1 MKDTGSSRRATVIG
15 HVTLAAT
22 TALVIGSFDGF
33 WAARGTVQSPIL
45 SAALSAGTVALAGVF
60 LGLLQAALLILVE
73 PLVQRSG
80 LRTWWQGA
88 MNDDATGD
96 RKPVVAFH
104 AWFASA
110 VTLGV
115 PLVLCFS
122 SLLQRSERIKEVA
135 LRDTVLIMGAAGGIV
150 GALVGMGIVRPLFTS
165 AFEKIDR
172 SWGLPRP
179 RSRLLRYVLFVALP
193 VGLLLVPMFTEF
205 GVKLGVLAAPFALL
219 LFFAAEGLLWQL
231 TQAFS
236 RKWLDPGGRPRALIF
251 RSWAGLLVVAVV
263 TSIALFELWPRASAA
278 IAAGRVTPSAAV
290 RLQRFTDVDR
300 DGVSSLFG
308 GGDCAPFDA
317 SRSPTQNEIPNNGID
332 EDCDGHDAKAV
343 QVLPELAPYYGE
355 LSDSQKKRFNVL
367 LLVVDSL
374 RPDHLSAYGYNKKTS
389 PYINELAKD
398 AWLFTRAYSQSS
410 TTGLSMPSMLSG
422 RRPST
427 MQWKGGYPQ
436 TVESER
442 MLPELLSQQGY
453 DTTLAINRYVVR
465 HMKGLQRG
473 FQQVVTVPE
482 GADWKSGEHIISNVV
497 SAVEDA
503 KRSGRPFF
511 IMAHFDDVHHPYR
524 AHLGKSVPSFPSSQR
539 NISAYDRCIAHF
551 DNMLRFLTSYLQQ
564 ADVWDDTILVL
575 TADHGE
581 EFEEHGG
588 TIHSRTCYVESVHVP
603 LIVRIPGFEPQRIS
617 SRVALT
623 DLVPTLIEG
632 MSLPADRF
640 PVDGQSLFIPALAS
654 ARAPADRPIF
664 CSVFQLLS
672 GRKNFFTRS
681 VRTDKHALI
690 YESLSDR
697 VELYDAVTDAV
708 ESKDIAASNPAV
720 VEELRQL
727 LGASATGNL
736 WEARRFQ

>member
-1 MKDTGSSRRATVIG
+1 MKDTRSSRRATVIG

-22 TALVIGSFDGF
+22 TALIIGSFDGL
-33 WAARGTVQSPIL
+33 WAARGTVHSPIL
-45 SAALSAGTVALAGVF
+45 SAALSAGTVALAGAFV
-60 LGLLQAALLILVE
+60 GLLQAALLILVE

-80 LRTWWQGA
+80 LRTWWQAA

-110 VTLGV
+110 VAVST
-115 PLVLCFS
+115 PLVLGFV

-135 LRDTVLIMGAAGGIV
+135 LRDAVLIMGAAG
-150 GALVGMGIVRPLFTS
+150 ALILMLVVSAIVRPI
-165 AFEKIDR
+165 FERACEKLDG

-205 GVKLGVLAAPFALL
+205 GVKLGVLAAPFALV

-236 RKWLDPGGRPRALIF
+236 RKWLEPEGRPRALVV

-263 TSIALFELWPRASAA
+263 ASIALFELWPRASAA
-278 IAAGRVTPSAAV
+278 MAAGRVAPAAVV

-308 GGDCAPFDA
+308 GGDCAAFDA
-317 SRSPTQNEIPNNGID
+317 SRFPTQNEIPNNGID

-343 QVLPELAPYYGE
+343 QALPKLAPYYGE
-355 LSDSQKKRFNVL
+355 LPNSQKKRFNVL

-389 PYINELAKD
+389 PYMEELAKD

-410 TTGLSMPSMLSG
+410 TTALSMPSMLSG
-422 RRPST
+422 RWPST
-427 MQWKGGYPQ
+427 MQWKGGYPE
-436 TVESER
+436 TVESEG
-442 MLPELLSQQGY
+442 MLPELLGQQGY

-465 HMKGLQRG
+465 HLKGLQRD
-473 FQQVVTVPE
+473 FQQVLSVPE
-482 GADWKSGEHIISNVV
+482 GADWKSGEYIISDVV

-524 AHLGKSVPSFPSSQR
+524 AHLGRSVPSFPSSQR

-564 ADVWDDTILVL
+564 AGVWDDTILVL

-581 EFEEHGG
+581 EFREHGG
-588 TIHSRTCYVESVHVP
+588 AIHSLTCYVESVHVP
-603 LIVRIPGFEPQRIS
+603 LILRIPGFEPKRIS

-623 DLVPTLIEG
+623 DLVPTLIEA
-632 MSLPADRF
+632 MSLPPDRF
-640 PVDGQSLFIPALAS
+640 PVDGQSLFVPALAPG
-654 ARAPADRPIF
+654 RVPADRPIF
-664 CSVFQLLS
+664 CSIFQLLS

-681 VRTDKHALI
+681 VRTDKNVLI

-697 VELYDAVTDAV
+697 VELYDAVTDPS
-708 ESKDIAASNPAV
+708 ESQDIAASNPGV